1 MIVVK
6 DVKYSLTDFL
16 FGKFIKSHPNL
27 IEPLYKENK
36 KFYQITIYLS
46 PGDCHRYYSP
56 SNIHILNRIY
66 LPGFLEPV
74 RPNYLQKHPK
84 ALLKNERV
92 TLNCAKEGSNDVL
105 YITYVGALNVG
116 SITLSFDDFLKTN
129 SKLSKVEN
137 ENPGFYV
144 IQYNEILNP
153 RSKKIE
159 RKPLIFYKP
168 KAPYLYTQ
176 LENDI
181 EEFDIRD
188 MLDVDVDI
196 VNKYKINLDEVK
208 IPYFKLREKLIYEA
222 LFKDRDNLTY
232 NYGNS
237 FKSVDLNVFK
247 MKKKLSNPK
256 ELAIEKYTMSEKG
269 IHLEKREEMGWF
281 NFGSTIVLVFSV
293 DKEKNIKFN
302 FKNGDVVKIGK
313 SLYDVEDKNSYVKL

>member
-16 FGKFIKSHPNL
+16 FGNFIKSHPQL
-27 IEPLYKENK
+27 IEPIYNENK

-56 SNIHILNRIY
+56 SNIHVLNRIY

-92 TLNCAKEGSNDVL
+92 TLYCAKEGSNDNL

-116 SITLSFDDFLKTN
+116 SITLCFDDFLKTN
-129 SKLSKVEN
+129 SRLSKEEK

-144 IQYNEILNP
+144 LQYNEILNP
-153 RSKKIE
+153 SAKKLE

-176 LENDI
+176 LEKDT

-188 MLDVDVDI
+188 MLNVDVDI

-232 NYGNS
+232 NYGNN

-256 ELAIEKYTMSEKG
+256 ELAIEKYNMSEKG
-269 IHLEKREEMGWF
+269 IHLVKGEEMGWF

-302 FKNGDVVKIGK
+302 YKSGDIVKIGQ
-313 SLYDVEDKNSYVKL
+313 SLYDIADYNNINKL